1 MTRILFFC
9 KANSC
14 RSQMA
19 EGIARSVG
27 GSDVAVC
34 SAGTAPCAVDARA
47 VKVMAEVGIDIS
59 AQRSKGVGD
68 LPSLDFDVVIAL
80 CGDAEA
86 GCPTLPGKPAA
97 LRWRTDDPAEV
108 QGDEPQAMAAF
119 RQCRDEIRRRVDDL
133 FKLGYLRA
141 LVSVRRDAELVLENI
156 SDGIIAHDM
165 ERRIFH
171 FNRAAERITGFRRED
186 VLNRV
191 CPDVF
196 PGGLCGGK
204 CLFPEGKPS
213 AMDLVERNVE
223 VVTKD
228 GERRHV
234 VMRTRPITD
243 DGNQVVGVLT
253 SFRDLTREHQLE
265 RRLGE
270 KQTFSGIIGRDETML
285 ALFDMIRDVAES
297 SAPVLIQGESGTGKE
312 LVAAAIHNEGPRA
325 AQPFVPVNCGALPEG
340 LLESELFGHV
350 RGAFTGAIRDKKGRF
365 ELADGGTIFLDEIGD
380 ISPAMQVKL
389 LRVLQEGKFERVG
402 SESTLQV
409 NVRVISATH
418 KHLDQELAAGKFRED
433 LFYRLSVIPI
443 SIPPLRARRNDIPL
457 LAEHVLA
464 RFLAERGGRTAALSP
479 EVMDVMLSYDWP
491 GNVREM
497 ENWIQFA
504 LLKCKGPVIRVEH
517 LPPVNLR
524 GPLPVVH
531 PHHRK
536 LDRESVQHAIEA
548 AGGNKVEAAKML
560 GISRATLYRFL
571 DSAAAEP

>member
-1 MTRILFFC
+1 
-9 KANSC
+9 
-14 RSQMA
+14 MA

-34 SAGTAPCAVDARA
+34 SAGTEPCAVDARA

-141 LVSVRRDAELVLENI
+141 LVAVRRDAELILENI

-223 VVTKD
+223 VVMKD

-270 KQTFSGIIGRDETML
+270 KQTGTAPQGGQSNGHRTRRDD
-285 ALFDMIRDVAES
+285 A
-297 SAPVLIQGESGTGKE
+297 G
-312 LVAAAIHNEGPRA
+312 LVRHDPG
-325 AQPFVPVNCGALPEG
+325 
-340 LLESELFGHV
+340 
-350 RGAFTGAIRDKKGRF
+350 
-365 ELADGGTIFLDEIGD
+365 
-380 ISPAMQVKL
+380 
-389 LRVLQEGKFERVG
+389 
-402 SESTLQV
+402 
-409 NVRVISATH
+409 
-418 KHLDQELAAGKFRED
+418 
-433 LFYRLSVIPI
+433 
-443 SIPPLRARRNDIPL
+443 
-457 LAEHVLA
+457 
-464 RFLAERGGRTAALSP
+464 RGGIERAGAHS
-479 EVMDVMLSYDWP
+479 
-491 GNVREM
+491 GRERNG
-497 ENWIQFA
+497 EGARGGSDPQ
-504 LLKCKGPVIRVEH
+504 
-517 LPPVNLR
+517 R
-524 GPLPVVH
+524 GPPCG
-531 PHHRK
+531 P
-536 LDRESVQHAIEA
+536 AICPRQLRRPA
-548 AGGNKVEAAKML
+548 
-560 GISRATLYRFL
+560 
-571 DSAAAEP
+571 